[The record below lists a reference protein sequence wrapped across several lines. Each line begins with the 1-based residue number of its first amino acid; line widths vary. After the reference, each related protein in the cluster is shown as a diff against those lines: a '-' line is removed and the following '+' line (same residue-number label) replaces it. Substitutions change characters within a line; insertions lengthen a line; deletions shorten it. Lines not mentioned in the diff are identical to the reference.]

1 MSDIL
6 KIAREVLAIEAQGI
20 ERLKKRLNASF
31 EQTVELILASPG
43 KVITTGIGKSGIVAR
58 KIQATLSSTGTTALF
73 LHPVEALHGDLG
85 VVMPGDVVLALSH
98 SGRSGEMVSLVPQ
111 LKRHGAKVVAF
122 TGGLDSPLA
131 AAADLVVDCGV
142 EREACPL
149 GLAPTASTTAAL
161 AMGDALAVVLIEK
174 HRFKVEDFR
183 LHHPGGNLGQRLA
196 LKVSEVMTKGE
207 AVPTVRPSASIT
219 QAIKVIDQGDLG
231 TVLITSRGMLKGIFT
246 DGDVRRAVA
255 AGIALGTEPV
265 SSLMSPAPL
274 TVGPEIQAAEAL
286 HLMEDK
292 QITALP
298 VVSPKGRVL
307 GLVHLHDLLGRGAVS
322 LNGILAPPRE

>member
-1 MSDIL
+1 MSQIL
-6 KIAREVLAIEAQGI
+6 KIAREVLTIEAEGI
-20 ERLKKRLNASF
+20 DRLKTRLNSSF

-58 KIQATLSSTGTTALF
+58 KIMATLSSTGTTALF

-85 VVMPGDVVLALSH
+85 VVGPGDVVLALSH
-98 SGRSGEMVSLVPQ
+98 SGRTGELVTLVPQ
-111 LKRHGAKVVAF
+111 LKDHGAKVVAF

-131 AAADLVVDCGV
+131 AVADVVVDCGV

-174 HRFKVEDFR
+174 RRFKVEDFR
-183 LHHPGGNLGQRLA
+183 RHHPGGELGQRLA
-196 LKVSEVMTKGE
+196 LKVREVMTKGE
-207 AVPTVRPSASIT
+207 RVPTVRPST
-219 QAIKVIDQGDLG
+219 PVNQAVKAIDAGDLG

-255 AGIALGTEPV
+255 AGRALDKTPV

-274 TVGPEIQAAEAL
+274 TVGPDAQAAEAL

-292 QITALP
+292 LITALP
-298 VVSPKGRVL
+298 VVGPTGRVL

-322 LNGILAPPRE
+322 LNGLAAPPSE

>member
-1 MSDIL
+1 MSDVL
-6 KIAREVLAIEAQGI
+6 KIAREVLAIEAEGI
-20 ERLKKRLNASF
+20 ERLKKRLDSGF
-31 EQTVELILASPG
+31 EKTVELILASPG

-98 SGRSGEMVSLVPQ
+98 SGRSDELVTLVPQ

-196 LKVSEVMTKGE
+196 LKVREVMSHGE
-207 AVPTVRPSASIT
+207 AVPTVRPSTPVADAVK
-219 QAIKVIDQGDLG
+219 AIDAGDLG
-231 TVLITSRGMLKGIFT
+231 TVLITSRGMLRGIFT

-255 AGIALGTEPV
+255 KGMALDRQPV

-274 TVGPEIQAAEAL
+274 TVGPEVQAAEAL

-322 LNGILAPPRE
+322 LNGLLSPPRE